1 MCINKQSKLKV
12 VKKNISLSFEA
23 RRHFPHI
30 DALIKKKNGQSVCPN
45 HSTWWQQLPTLILS
59 FCLIGQEHNQICT
72 EGEKKVRIDGGD
84 LTSCKL

>member
-30 DALIKKKNGQSVCPN
+30 DALIKKKMVRVYV
-45 HSTWWQQLPTLILS
+45 
-59 FCLIGQEHNQICT
+59 QIT
-72 EGEKKVRIDGGD
+72 PLGG
-84 LTSCKL
+84 SNFPR